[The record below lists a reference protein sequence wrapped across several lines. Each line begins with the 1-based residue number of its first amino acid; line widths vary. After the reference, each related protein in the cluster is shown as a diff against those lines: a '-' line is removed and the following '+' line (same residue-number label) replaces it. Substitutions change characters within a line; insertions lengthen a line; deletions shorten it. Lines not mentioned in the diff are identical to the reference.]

1 MRRLLDLHLGE
12 GWTARAA
19 DPQTWAPV
27 DDIPAAD
34 LWAARC
40 EQRAALVDL
49 VRERAAV
56 NRLTRGDAREYV
68 EAAATMLDPGALTI
82 GFARR
87 IATYKRIGLLVA
99 DRERALALLGD
110 DHRVQLVI
118 AGKAHFRDEEAKR
131 TLQALFT
138 LKDDPRV
145 SRSTAFLDDYDVEI
159 AAALVQ
165 GCDVWLN
172 LPRPPLEASGTSGMK
187 SAVNGGVNVSVLDGW
202 WAEACDGTNG
212 WGLDGSVE
220 EGDQAARDWRDAQA
234 TLDVLQHE
242 VAPLFARRGED
253 GLPHDWLARV
263 RASLRTVGP
272 RFSATRMV
280 REYAEDVYRLR

>member
-1 MRRLLDLHLGE
+1 
-12 GWTARAA
+12 
-19 DPQTWAPV
+19 
-27 DDIPAAD
+27 
-34 LWAARC
+34 
-40 EQRAALVDL
+40 
-49 VRERAAV
+49 
-56 NRLTRGDAREYV
+56 
-68 EAAATMLDPGALTI
+68 
-82 GFARR
+82 
-87 IATYKRIGLLVA
+87 
-99 DRERALALLGD
+99 
-110 DHRVQLVI
+110 
-118 AGKAHFRDEEAKR
+118 
-131 TLQALFT
+131 
-138 LKDDPRV
+138 
-145 SRSTAFLDDYDVEI
+145 
-159 AAALVQ
+159 
-165 GCDVWLN
+165 
-172 LPRPPLEASGTSGMK
+172 MK